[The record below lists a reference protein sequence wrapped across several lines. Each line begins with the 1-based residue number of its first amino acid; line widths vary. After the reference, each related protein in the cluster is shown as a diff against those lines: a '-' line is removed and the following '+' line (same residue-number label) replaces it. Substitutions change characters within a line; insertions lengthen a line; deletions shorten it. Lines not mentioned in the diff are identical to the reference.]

1 MFRAVFLKFSIALTI
16 FFGMITPAFVFAQ
29 EENVEPLY
37 NPLAQTVST
46 DKPVQAIA
54 AIVIRALFGIA
65 GSAALLMFVIGGF
78 MWLTAAG
85 NEKRVQQGL
94 DIFKWSTLG
103 IIVMFS
109 SYVIVGYLFDSF
121 TKPVVVG
128 GTSSPQMQQGGGGSF
143 SSGGGPVATYQ
154 YCSMIGCTKVPD
166 EQCLPGFGYAT
177 ETACKQSVGCDTNG
191 GFCKKNGTCPSAYLV
206 NGAGISCAAGYVCC
220 DQSYKPSSSSTT
232 AKIGYQFCSNQN
244 CAEVLDKDCQKG
256 FGYQDIDVCKGAVK
270 CDTSG
275 KGFCAKGTTC
285 KDPATP
291 VPGISC
297 STGYSCCTPV

>member
-1 MFRAVFLKFSIALTI
+1 MFRFIAIII
-16 FFGMITPAFVFAQ
+16 FFIASVSAPALALAQ

-109 SYVIVGYLFDSF
+109 SYVVVGYLFDSF
-121 TKPVVVG
+121 TKPVVG
-128 GTSSPQMQQGGGGSF
+128 GGDAPPVQQGGGTFQTGS
-143 SSGGGPVATYQ
+143 GPVATFQ
-154 YCSMIGCTKVPD
+154 FCSMIGCTKVPD
-166 EQCLPGFGYAT
+166 EQCLPNFGYTT
-177 ETACKQSVGCDTNG
+177 ETACKQSLGCDTNG
-191 GFCKKNGTCPSAYLV
+191 GFCKKNGTCPSQYLV
-206 NGAGISCAAGYVCC
+206 NGPNISCAPGYVCC
-220 DQSYKPSSSSTT
+220 DQSYKPSSGTTGTTSTK
-232 AKIGYQFCSNQN
+232 AKTGYQFCSNKD
-244 CAEVLDKDCQKG
+244 CAELLDKDCDKG
-256 FGYQDIDVCKGAVK
+256 FGYSDVNICKDSIA

-275 KGFCAKGTTC
+275 LGFCSKGTTC
-285 KDPATP
+285 SNSATP
-291 VPGISC
+291 VSGKTC
-297 STGYSCCTPV
+297 SAGYVCCPKV